1 MIDIPSTLLSLVQQ
15 APLQQAPIKFPE
27 SDHFWMPADASVT
40 AGDIDWLYDFLYWMS
55 VASSVVILGAM
66 AYFVIKYK
74 AKSRK
79 ANEVPEK
86 SADHSTALE
95 LAWSILPMFVLVAIF
110 VWDFQGFVNLRTP
123 PKGAME
129 IRATG
134 QKWKWLF
141 NYPGGMTDD
150 TLHVPLGQPVRMVIN
165 AVDVLHS
172 LYIPNFRVKMD
183 AVPGRY
189 TELWFQA
196 TKAGEFPIF
205 CAEYCGT
212 SHSGMETRVIVHPP
226 GGYEAWLEKQAAE
239 LLKMPP
245 VDLGKLLYDKQGCS
259 TCHTTDGSPKI
270 GPTWKGA
277 FGKQEHLADGSTVTV
292 DENYIRESIVDP
304 NAKIVQGFVPSM
316 PTYQG
321 KLKDAEL
328 DGLIAYI
335 KSLK

>member
-1 MIDIPSTLLSLVQQ
+1 MIDIPSTLLSLIQETT
-15 APLQQAPIKFPE
+15 PSLPE
-27 SDHFWMPADASVT
+27 SPPSPFFWMPLDASVT
-40 AGDIDWLYDFLYWMS
+40 VRAVDWLYDFLYWMS
-55 VASSVVILGAM
+55 VISSVIILGAM
-66 AYFVIKYK
+66 AYFCVKYR

-95 LAWSILPMFVLVAIF
+95 IAWSILPMFVVVAIF
-110 VWDFQGFVNLRTP
+110 VWGFQGFVDLRTP

-150 TLHVPLGQPVRMVIN
+150 TLHVPIDRPVRMVIN
-165 AVDVLHS
+165 SVDVLHS
-172 LYIPNFRVKMD
+172 LFIPNFRVKMD

-196 TKAGEFPIF
+196 TKTGEFPVF

-212 SHSGMETRVIVHPP
+212 SHSDMMTRVVVHPP
-226 GGYEAWLEKQAAE
+226 GGYEKWIESQSAE
-239 LLKMPP
+239 MLKLPP
-245 VDLGKLLYDKQGCS
+245 VELGKLLYEKQGCA
-259 TCHTTDGSPKI
+259 TCHTVDGSPKI
-270 GPTWKGA
+270 GPTWKGT
-277 FGKQEHLADGSTVTV
+277 FGKQEQLADGSSVTV

-321 KLKDAEL
+321 KLKDKEL
-328 DGLIAYI
+328 DGIIAYI